1 MEKAERAMKKFGLS
15 FLIPGIL
22 LIFCSS
28 TMAKKEFEPLPAP
41 TELSCEQAIDGIN
54 DSICFDWDDV
64 DGATKYAL
72 DVEVEVDVNEDDV
85 ADMILKFSF
94 GTGSRTDGLPISES
108 SLCVPLSAFVYDL
121 DGDGNSEPVSGTATA
136 KVKALNP
143 PGKSNGRQN
152 HAFFI
157 GCTFVLP

>member
-1 MEKAERAMKKFGLS
+1 MKKFMLS
-15 FLIPGIL
+15 TLILGIV

-41 TELSCEQAIDGIN
+41 TAMLCEQDDLN

-72 DVEVEVDVNEDDV
+72 DIQVEVDADEDGT
-85 ADMILKFSF
+85 AEMILKFSF
-94 GTGSRTDGLPISES
+94 GTGSRTDGFAKDES
-108 SLCVPLSAFVYDL
+108 SLCVPLSTFVYDL
-121 DGDGNSEPVSGTATA
+121 NGDGTPEPVSGTATA
-136 KVKALNP
+136 KVKGLNP

-157 GCTFVLP
+157 GCTFMLP